1 MAPRKRYQ
9 LDRVTVEAGDSRPA
23 TWTFAGEAMSGTER
37 SYLVTDGNFT
47 NRNTWEFVVR
57 VPKARGMR
65 LEVRPRTTPNL
76 KVWAELT
83 DRSLTFARATKGG
96 ASGRW
101 YCQVA
106 LADPKGEKTKDVVKG
121 EERHKLPQWFDALQG
136 RMRVKQNVRPTKG
149 TDGQALVA
157 VEEAVVAVILLRR
170 HAVRTAEVAAIHHRD
185 AQVAHGS
192 AAPVAGLAALARAG
206 DGCDLRLAH

>member
-37 SYLVTDGNFT
+37 SYLVTDGNFST
-47 NRNTWEFVVR
+47 RNTWEFVVR

-149 TDGQALVA
+149 TDGQALVVLVPA
-157 VEEAVVAVILLRR
+157 ND
-170 HAVRTAEVAAIHHRD
+170 HAAMIRLFFATKVWVLKERI
-185 AQVAHGS
+185 S
-192 AAPVAGLAALARAG
+192 LA
-206 DGCDLRLAH
+206 

>member
-37 SYLVTDGNFT
+37 SYMVTDGNFST
-47 NRNTWEFVVR
+47 RNTWEFVVR

-83 DRSLTFARATKGG
+83 GP
-96 ASGRW
+96 
-101 YCQVA
+101 
-106 LADPKGEKTKDVVKG
+106 LA
-121 EERHKLPQWFDALQG
+121 HL
-136 RMRVKQNVRPTKG
+136 
-149 TDGQALVA
+149 
-157 VEEAVVAVILLRR
+157 
-170 HAVRTAEVAAIHHRD
+170 
-185 AQVAHGS
+185 
-192 AAPVAGLAALARAG
+192 RAG
-206 DGCDLRLAH
+206 HQG